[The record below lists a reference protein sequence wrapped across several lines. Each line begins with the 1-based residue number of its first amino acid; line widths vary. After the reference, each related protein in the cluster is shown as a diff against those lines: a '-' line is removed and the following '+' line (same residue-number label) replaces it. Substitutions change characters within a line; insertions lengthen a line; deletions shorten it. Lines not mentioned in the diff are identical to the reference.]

1 MKRLVLGAVAA
12 LSLVACGGQSAECK
26 KYIECANAV
35 QAGSGDALASSYGPS
50 GSCWTTSAAAAT
62 ACTDA
67 CKAALSSLKAATNPP
82 AACN

>member
-1 MKRLVLGAVAA
+1 MKRLVLAAVAA

-35 QAGSGDALASSYGPS
+35 SAGTGDALASTYGPS
-50 GSCWTTSAAAAT
+50 GTCWTTTAATAT

-67 CKAALSSLKAATNPP
+67 CKSALSSLKAATNPP